1 MTKYL
6 CDPLKYLYNTCKPE
20 LWWTPQTFRNCFKL
34 AQEKMWCSPSPRHF
48 VLLGFL
54 VLQDST
60 LCFFPPFLYCSLLAV
75 FRLLLTCRKTFSLY
89 ISHAAEAVIL
99 NADVFTLPQ
108 NAPWRDYSLC
118 CRFPPRSQTP
128 LWTGAY
134 PCWCRSLRALWWG
147 MLVQAHRTLDQERVR
162 IIVIIE

>member
-1 MTKYL
+1 MQTWTL
-6 CDPLKYLYNTCKPE
+6 MNTADLQKLFQE
-20 LWWTPQTFRNCFKL
+20 QT
-34 AQEKMWCSPSPRHF
+34 WCSPSPWHF

-60 LCFFPPFLYCSLLAV
+60 LCFFPPFLYCSLLTV
-75 FRLLLTCRKTFSLY
+75 FRLLLTCRKTFSLC
-89 ISHAAEAVIL
+89 ILHAADAVIF
-99 NADVFTLPQ
+99 NADVSTLPQ

-118 CRFPPRSQTP
+118 CRFPPRSRTL
-128 LWTGAY
+128 LWTAAY
-134 PCWCRSLRALWWG
+134 PCWCRSLHALWWG